1 MKSLENQFI
10 SDTYTSLLHTVNND
24 GVPSSSIDDIYDG
37 GGKQT
42 ALSLGAKNNGAVV
55 SGPLIAGNVSYPT
68 SASPKPLIDVLF
80 PVGSVYFTATNSS
93 PSTFMGGT
101 WGQIAQGR
109 FIVGVGTGSDS
120 TGISRTFSVGG
131 NNTGKYEVALDK
143 NNLPAHSHY
152 VANSDSAYAQ
162 TAPTVSAE
170 TTVIADA
177 YAVASRAYTLRGTP
191 TQATLGKTS
200 LVGNTADNT
209 GLGVPIMT
217 TPPSF
222 GLYIWQRTA

>member
-10 SDTYTSLLHTVNND
+10 SDTYTSLLHTVNNV

-109 FIVGVGTGSDS
+109 FITGVGTGSDP
-120 TGISRTFSVGG
+120 TGIAKNFNAGS
-131 NNTGKYEVALDK
+131 NTGTYQVSLDK
-143 NNLPAHSHY
+143 NNIPAHSHY
-152 VANSDSAYAQ
+152 IANSDSVYAQ

-170 TTVIADA
+170 TTLIADA
-177 YAVASRAYTLRGTP
+177 FAVASRAYTLRGTP

-200 LVGNTADNT
+200 IVGNTADT
-209 GLGVPIMT
+209 SGLGTPIST